1 MPKNSLSTK
10 YSDWTTDL
18 ISLGLLLFLFYTLFL
33 GGYPLFTPDEARYS
47 EVAREMVA
55 TGDYITPRVNG
66 VAFLDKP
73 ILYYWLQAIAIHLF
87 GIKEWALRLFPVLFG
102 IFGCITTYICGRR
115 LFDRRTGLISAMI
128 LGTSP
133 LYFCGTHYAN
143 LDLEVA
149 VWISATLLFFITGV
163 QDQTKSRIYF
173 LLAAYICAAFAF
185 LTKGLIGIAF
195 PAMIA
200 GTWILLTQRWK
211 LLLQIHLVKGIILF
225 LAIVL
230 PWYILA
236 QKANPEFLHYFFVT
250 QQVTRFLSAGK
261 FNNATP
267 IWFYL
272 PIVIIGFFP
281 WSSFVFQTLK
291 SVIKK
296 IRISLQEH
304 ATELFLILWIGII
317 FVFFSIP
324 HSKMITY
331 ILPIFPA
338 LALLV
343 GNYFTN
349 AAEQVDRREIHQG
362 MITLVI
368 MNLIFCVALLLLAY
382 FQWEFVPNTFY
393 AYLKAMIGI
402 LLLSTLVTL
411 FLFKQNKL
419 FPLLMTL
426 TVTTVMFLL
435 SLTLGAKYL
444 NLNSAKPLIF
454 DLKTI
459 IQPQDEVVSY
469 FKFHQDVPIYL
480 ERRTTIVAD
489 WNSTTIAKH
498 DNWMRELWYG
508 MPFQN
513 TADWLI
519 NEDTFWQRWNSKNRV
534 FVFLNEKYFDQF
546 KEGAKSYFILG
557 DHNDII
563 LLSNQPTISK

>member
-1 MPKNSLSTK
+1 MLRNSLSK
-10 YSDWTTDL
+10 KNSDLKTDL
-18 ISLGLLLFLFYTLFL
+18 ISLCLFLFVFYTLFL
-33 GGYPLFTPDEARYS
+33 GNYPLFTPDEARYS

-73 ILYYWLQAIAIHLF
+73 ILYYWLQAIAIYLF
-87 GIKEWALRLFPVLFG
+87 GIKEWALRLFPVLSG
-102 IFGCITTYICGRR
+102 IFGCVVTYICGRR
-115 LFDRRTGLISAMI
+115 LFDRRTGFISAII

-163 QDQTKSRIYF
+163 QDQTKSRINF
-173 LLAAYICAAFAF
+173 LLAAYVCAAFAF

-200 GTWILLTQRWK
+200 GAWIALTRRWK
-211 LLLQIHLVKGIILF
+211 LILQIHLVKGSILF

-230 PWYILA
+230 PWYILV

-267 IWFYL
+267 VWFYL

-281 WSSFVFQTLK
+281 WSSFIFQTFK
-291 SVIKK
+291 HIIKN
-296 IRISLQEH
+296 IRTSLQQYT
-304 ATELFLILWIGII
+304 TELFLILWIGIVFI
-317 FVFFSIP
+317 FFSIP

-331 ILPIFPA
+331 ILPVFPA

-343 GNYFTN
+343 GNYFSI
-349 AAEQVDRREIHQG
+349 AAEQIERREIFYG
-362 MITLVI
+362 MITLII
-368 MNLIFCVALLLLAY
+368 MNLVFSITLLLLAY
-382 FQWEFVPNTFY
+382 FQWEFIPSTFH
-393 AYLKAMIGI
+393 ANLKAMVII
-402 LLLSTLVTL
+402 LVLSSLATL
-411 FLFKQNKL
+411 FLFKQRKL
-419 FPLLMTL
+419 FPLFMTL
-426 TVTTVMFLL
+426 SVSTILFLL

-444 NLNSAKPLIF
+444 NFNSAKPLIM
-454 DLKTI
+454 DLKSI

-489 WNSTTIAKH
+489 WNSPAIAKH

-513 TADWLI
+513 TQDWLI
-519 NEDTFWQRWNSKNRV
+519 NEEAFWQRWNSKNRV
-534 FVFLNEKYFDQF
+534 FVFLNEKYFNQF
-546 KEGAKSYFILG
+546 KEGAKNYFVLG
-557 DHNDII
+557 EHNHII
-563 LLSNQPTISK
+563 LLSNQPTMI